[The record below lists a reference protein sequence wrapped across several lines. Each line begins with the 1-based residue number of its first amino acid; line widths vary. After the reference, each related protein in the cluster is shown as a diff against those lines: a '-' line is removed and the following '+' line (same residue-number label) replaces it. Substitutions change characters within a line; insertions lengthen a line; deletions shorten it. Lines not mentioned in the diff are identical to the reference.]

1 MRATRTPW
9 FHRSLVVSSLG
20 VAVGV
25 WLNAAGV
32 VARAKDLFDAAI
44 RRVDPPRPGAAPTAA
59 QAPAASPLP
68 AVEGE
73 AAEREAADADDEH
86 RNDSEER

>member
-1 MRATRTPW
+1 MAPDVEASAERPRAA
-9 FHRSLVVSSLG
+9 RSQAALLREVSG
-20 VAVGV
+20 HPF
-25 WLNAAGV
+25 

-44 RRVDPPRPGAAPTAA
+44 RRVDPPRPGAAPPAA
-59 QAPAASPLP
+59 RPSAASPLP

-86 RNDSEER
+86 RDDSEER